1 MIAHRITD
9 MHDDTGNHQEQVKEL
24 MQKTADALDDLA
36 LKMLFVSV
44 QRNNLEMC
52 IRYAIK
58 QQVLLETTVF
68 YIDNV
73 FSSIIPLDKDITTV
87 CISVKA
93 KNNIQFFSESGHSK
107 LPNMVWAFVCE
118 LKNWFIYI

>member
-1 MIAHRITD
+1 MIAHRVTD
-9 MHDDTGNHQEQVKEL
+9 MHDDNSNHQEQVKEL

-44 QRNNLEMC
+44 QRNNLELC

-58 QQVLLETTVF
+58 QQVLLEITVF

-73 FSSIIPLDKDITTV
+73 FSSIIPLDQDLTTV
-87 CISVKA
+87 CVSVKA
-93 KNNIQFFSESGHSK
+93 KNGQQYSIFFREWSFRI
-107 LPNMVWAFVCE
+107 A
-118 LKNWFIYI
+118 